1 MEMEGI
7 VFIATGI
14 AIFTVI
20 NVLIIVIV
28 LKFRRKFVGNVDDH
42 MKLLAE
48 TLGLPVTGGDSVF
61 PNISFLSWIRRPLRI
76 EGERRGCDVSIYHYS
91 TGGKNSTTYATMRIT
106 LDNPKDLKMGFSRES
121 MLGKLGKT
129 FGMQDIQTGDQ
140 RFDDMFIVKCSDPE
154 FIKRALLPEIKER
167 FYEVWETHKSQGTIT
182 LRDDAFAYAEVGMI
196 RSDAVR
202 NRFAAVAELMCDL
215 GGTVKFYNQ

>member
-20 NVLIIVIV
+20 NVMIIVIV

-48 TLGLPVTGGDSVF
+48 TLELPLAGGDSVF
-61 PNISFLSWIRRPLRI
+61 PKIGFLSWIRRPLRI

-91 TGGKNSTTYATMRIT
+91 TGGKNSTTYATVRIT
-106 LDNPKDLKMGFSRES
+106 INNPKDLKLGFSQES
-121 MLGKLGKT
+121 VLGKVGKA
-129 FGMQDIQTGDQ
+129 FGMQDIQTGDP
-140 RFDDMFIVKCSDPE
+140 RFDDKFIVKCSDPD

-167 FYEVWETHKSQGTIT
+167 FYEVWETHKSQGSIT
-182 LRDDAFAYAEVGMI
+182 LKDEVFAYNEVGMI
-196 RSDAVR
+196 NKETTR
-202 NRFAAVAELMCDL
+202 NRIVVVAELMCDL
-215 GGTVKFYNQ
+215 GGIVKFYNQ